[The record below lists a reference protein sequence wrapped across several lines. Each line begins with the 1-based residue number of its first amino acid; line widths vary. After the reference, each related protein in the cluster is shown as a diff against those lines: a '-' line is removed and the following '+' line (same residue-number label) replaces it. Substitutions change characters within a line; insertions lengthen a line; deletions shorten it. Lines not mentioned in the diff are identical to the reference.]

1 MGSAFFEPRGR
12 VSVQKTLDQAVQSRQ
27 ALSEACAAATARSAG
42 ALLDL
47 QKLEGF
53 WCGDLLADTTLES
66 DYILLQLWLHPP
78 QGAVWNPP
86 NAERIRKVRRSIL
99 EHQMPD
105 GGFNIFPGGPADVS
119 ASIKA
124 YTALKLAGM
133 EPESEPMA
141 RLRSTILDLG
151 GIQAANSYVK
161 INLSL
166 FGLYPRAFVPTV
178 PPELVLL
185 PGHILYEMSSWTRA
199 IVVPLSI
206 VQAVGG
212 TRSAPDGFHLN
223 ELAAPGKDF
232 TLPRRDKMSLVFNQ
246 IDRALK
252 MWQRRGPREVQRAA
266 LRAAEK
272 WMLDHTRYSEGLG
285 AIYPSM
291 MYLIMALESLG
302 YPEDHPDRRQATQ
315 QFEDLLTEGDDT
327 LYFQPCFSAV
337 WDTAYAA
344 FALGESGHAPA
355 DRMARAADW
364 LIAKE
369 VRHKGDWSVKR
380 PDLAPSGWAF
390 QFANEHYPDIDD
402 TAMVLLAL
410 SHAKSADARA
420 QERCESRALHWLIN
434 MQSRDGGWAAFDVD
448 NNWAL
453 LNRVPFA
460 DHNAMLDPTCPDIT
474 GRVIESL
481 SRRVYAP
488 GREPIRQGVQYLL
501 HTQERNGSWYG
512 RWGVDY
518 IYGTFLA
525 LRGLRA
531 ANETGTAGAMRQAS
545 DWIVSIQN
553 RDGGWGESC
562 ASYLKNEFVPGPST
576 PSQTAW
582 GILALL
588 AVGDRGTS
596 ALDRGVRHL
605 LETQGK
611 DGQWEESLATGT
623 GFPNVFY
630 LRYGLYRNYFPLMAL
645 TYAGAAIGR

>member
-1 MGSAFFEPRGR
+1 MGSAFYEPGSR
-12 VSVQKTLDQAVQSRQ
+12 VSARRAFSHGVEARR
-27 ALSEACAAATARSAG
+27 ALAEACAVATETSAG

-47 QKLEGF
+47 QKPEGY

-66 DYILLQLWLHPP
+66 DYILVQLWLHPP
-78 QGAVWNPP
+78 QGAAWNPP
-86 NAERIRKVRRSIL
+86 NVDRIRKVRRSIL
-99 EHQMPD
+99 ERQMPD
-105 GGFNIFPGGPADVS
+105 GGFNIYPGGPADVS
-119 ASIKA
+119 ASVKA

-133 EPESEPMA
+133 APESEPMQ
-141 RLRSTILDLG
+141 RLRSVILELG

-166 FGLYPRAFVPTV
+166 FGLYPRAFVPTI

-185 PGHILYEMSSWTRA
+185 PGNVLYEMSSWTRA
-199 IVVPLSI
+199 IVVALSI
-206 VQAVGG
+206 VQSVGG
-212 TRSAPDGFHLN
+212 IRPAPEGFHLN
-223 ELAAPGKDF
+223 ELAAPGKGF
-232 TLPRRDKMSLVFNQ
+232 ALPRKDKMSLIFNQ

-266 LRAAEK
+266 VRAAEK

-302 YPEDHPDRRQATQ
+302 YPADHPDLRHAIRQ
-315 QFEDLLTEGDDT
+315 FDDLLSEGEDT

-344 FALGESGHAPA
+344 FALGECGKAAP
-355 DRMARAADW
+355 DRLAKAADW
-364 LIAKE
+364 LIARE

-380 PDLAPSGWAF
+380 PDLPPSGWAF

-410 SHAKSADARA
+410 MHAKSPDAEA
-420 QERCESRALHWLIN
+420 QARCESRALHWLVN
-434 MQSRDGGWAAFDVD
+434 MQSRDGGFAAFDVD
-448 NNWAL
+448 NNWAI

-474 GRVIESL
+474 GRVLESL
-481 SRRVYAP
+481 CRRSYTP
-488 GREPIRQGVQYLL
+488 GREHIRQAVQYLL

-518 IYGTFLA
+518 LYGTFLA
-525 LRGLRA
+525 LRGLRE
-531 ANETGTAGAMRQAS
+531 ANETGTSSTKRLAVDWVAS
-545 DWIVSIQN
+545 VQN
-553 RDGGWGESC
+553 SDGGWGESC
-562 ASYLKNEFVPGPST
+562 ASYVRNEFVPGPST

-582 GILALL
+582 GVLSLL
-588 AVGDRGTS
+588 AAGDHTS
-596 ALDRGVRHL
+596 AALDRGVRYL
-605 LETQGK
+605 VETQRP

-630 LRYGLYRNYFPLMAL
+630 LRYTLYRDYFPLMAL
-645 TYAGAAIGR
+645 TEAAAALKA